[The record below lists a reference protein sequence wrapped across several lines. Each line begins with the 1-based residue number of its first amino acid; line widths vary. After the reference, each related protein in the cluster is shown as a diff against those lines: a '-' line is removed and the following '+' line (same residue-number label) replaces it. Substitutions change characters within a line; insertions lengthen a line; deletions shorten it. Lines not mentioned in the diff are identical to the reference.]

1 MRMKISKSAA
11 TMALAAILGL
21 GACGNTTTREQ
32 PKADTL
38 VETQSQVEGQTT
50 SSTAPDAKKQSIELE
65 GVANARQLG
74 GYVGAGGKTVKD
86 GALLRTAALGGA
98 TEEDVNRLRDTYHLA
113 ETIDFRMGREIEA
126 DPELQ
131 IDDVKS
137 LNIHIIDEE
146 ALAKES
152 ASLSPEELE
161 MMQSDNIAEKIKP
174 LKTIGLAGDQMYI
187 NFLSHDTGKQGY
199 AQMFQELLEL
209 PEGTSL
215 LFHCTQ
221 GKDRA
226 GRAAMLIL
234 SALGVDEDTIMS
246 DYLLT
251 NEFNADLIAQERQEL
266 LAAGVKEDELDDVM
280 MLRDQVFPQV
290 MNNAL
295 DWLKKEYGSVE
306 GYIVKEL
313 GVTKEQIGQLQDRFL
328 V

>member
-1 MRMKISKSAA
+1 
-11 TMALAAILGL
+11 
-21 GACGNTTTREQ
+21 
-32 PKADTL
+32 
-38 VETQSQVEGQTT
+38 
-50 SSTAPDAKKQSIELE
+50 
-65 GVANARQLG
+65 
-74 GYVGAGGKTVKD
+74 
-86 GALLRTAALGGA
+86 
-98 TEEDVNRLRDTYHLA
+98 
-113 ETIDFRMGREIEA
+113 
-126 DPELQ
+126 
-131 IDDVKS
+131 
-137 LNIHIIDEE
+137 
-146 ALAKES
+146 
-152 ASLSPEELE
+152 
-161 MMQSDNIAEKIKP
+161 
-174 LKTIGLAGDQMYI
+174 
-187 NFLSHDTGKQGY
+187 
-199 AQMFQELLEL
+199 MFQELLEL

-221 GKDRA
+221 GKDRT
-226 GRAAMLIL
+226 GCAAMLIL

-306 GYIVKEL
+306 GYIVQEL